1 MLHQSIGNQLDE
13 DGELQLLLQQFPDW
27 ESFGG
32 MSGLNVKYVRSRI
45 DMGGR
50 GVVGWPD
57 EMFERQ
63 ESNSLRTRLFNLWV
77 KRRGVGCDNEAKD
90 E

>member
-1 MLHQSIGNQLDE
+1 MLE
-13 DGELQLLLQQFPDW
+13 DA
-27 ESFGG
+27 SFERAANGS
-32 MSGLNVKYVRSRI
+32 SGRILEGSAAERQGAAITGRAVGKYSF
-45 DMGGR
+45 DPLPTAYC
-50 GVVGWPD
+50 WPD

-63 ESNSLRTRLFNLWV
+63 ESNSLRTRLFNLWA